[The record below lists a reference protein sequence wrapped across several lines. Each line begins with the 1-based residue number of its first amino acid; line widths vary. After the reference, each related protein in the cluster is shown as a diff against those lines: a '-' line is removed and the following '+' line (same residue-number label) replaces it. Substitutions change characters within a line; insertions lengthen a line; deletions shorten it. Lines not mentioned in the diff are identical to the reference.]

1 MMTTATTLTPE
12 MLDSFLAEAW
22 DTVSQLER
30 AGPILR
36 GEDTRRPEALIV
48 VTHRL
53 RGSAG
58 LYGFPELSRLGS
70 LLERVFESTAFFN
83 HEQTGL
89 ALEFIALS
97 NACLT
102 ESLERIARTGFEGEV
117 GQDLNQYG
125 GPAIMSELVSLD
137 PLAFAK
143 GASQASSRNQMFEA
157 APVSLAT
164 TNLPNLSNEYPNGQA
179 LVAQQLSQPAVQPE
193 PEVITT
199 RHEDLEI
206 ELRAF
211 HAQDP
216 EMWEYFAPEV
226 QEHLEAI
233 SSTIE
238 GLLMA
243 SVMGENPAERI
254 TQLFR
259 VWHTIKGAAYSVGCQ
274 PIGRL
279 AHRLEDA
286 LVAVRDGGM
295 PWTQNLASAIIQGA
309 DTISLMLAT
318 SEGKQTR
325 LEGAVT
331 QMQELLVVVLGGD
344 EVLELASPK
353 PERPAPVQVAQ
364 NENASQETNLEN
376 ANENATFGKADGKAE
391 IDPSKADPESKTEAK
406 ASLRVPLEKLENLM
420 DLTGEAVISRGRFER
435 LVRRFDQISFELE
448 DTKKRFERAALDFTE
463 RYLNPRLSNLEVN
476 EQAGDSPNPS
486 IGKGRSASE
495 MFSELEFDRYD
506 DLNILAR
513 SVGEMAND
521 LGELHTQFTAT
532 NADLTR
538 ETEGFGKLTRNL
550 RGDVSQMRL
559 VPMGRL
565 FARLKRQARQ
575 LSGEK
580 AFELDLIGENVQ
592 VDNVVLEGLADPL
605 VHLLT
610 NAVAHGLEGSE
621 ARHASGKPREGKIKI
636 RAYQRGNFVYLEVQD
651 DGQGIHVNNVR
662 AKAVSSGLRS
672 QTDVDR
678 MTDEQA
684 LELIFLPGLSTKE
697 VVTEQAG
704 RGVGMDAVFAALR
717 RLKGEVNVS
726 SEPGYGTRVTL
737 RVPLTLVVS
746 DVLLFR
752 AGGQVFATPRDA
764 VRALRAVPLD
774 ALQTFEN
781 QPHVLIGAELIPMVN
796 LEEALRLPI
805 TPQGKLAN
813 VAVLEVGSEKVAV
826 RVTEFLGLEQTVV
839 KPLDEPLTNLEHL
852 SGATVN
858 SDGEV
863 ILVLDP
869 SGLARLALGMDFE
882 GSAGRINAVQQPFE
896 YEAPA
901 AKALPL
907 NVSLRI
913 LLVDDSLSVR
923 RVVSQTLKR
932 NGYTVTTA
940 ADGQEALDLLSE
952 HSFDAV
958 ITDLEMPRLNGF
970 ELTEEIRR
978 RKNLS
983 TLPVAMLT
991 SRASDKHAQLA
1002 IELGVN
1008 EYLTKPLDDAKLEKF
1023 LGSVKQ
1029 DMRQKAMV
1037 QA

>member
-22 DTVSQLER
+22 DTVSLLER
-30 AGPILR
+30 AGPVLR

-58 LYGFPELSRLGS
+58 LYGFPEVSRLGS
-70 LLERVFESTAFFN
+70 LLERVFEAASFFSP
-83 HEQTGL
+83 EQTGL

-97 NACLT
+97 SACLT
-102 ESLERIARTGFEGEV
+102 EALERVARTGFEGEV
-117 GQDLNQYG
+117 GHDLNQYG

-143 GASQASSRNQMFEA
+143 GASLASSRNQMFEA

-164 TNLPNLSNEYPNGQA
+164 TNLPNLGNEFPQEIAAQTVQAQIAQAVTTPNQ
-179 LVAQQLSQPAVQPE
+179 
-193 PEVITT
+193 
-199 RHEDLEI
+199 DLEI

-216 EMWEYFAPEV
+216 EMWSYFAPEI
-226 QEHLEAI
+226 QEHLESI

-238 GLLMA
+238 GLLM
-243 SVMGENPAERI
+243 SVVTGENPQERI

-286 LVAVRDGGM
+286 LVAVRDGSM
-295 PWTQNLASAIIQGA
+295 PWTQNLASAIIQGS

-318 SEGKQTR
+318 AEGKQTR

-331 QMQELLVVVLGGD
+331 QMQELLGILLGNS
-344 EVLELASPK
+344 EKLELASPK
-353 PERPAPVQVAQ
+353 AVQVVAPAAVQ
-364 NENASQETNLEN
+364 TEAKKTEAET
-376 ANENATFGKADGKAE
+376 AKADDG
-391 IDPSKADPESKTEAK
+391 KTEAK
-406 ASLRVPLEKLENLM
+406 ASLRIPLEKLENLM

-435 LVRRFDQISFELE
+435 LVRRFDEISTELE

-476 EQAGDSPNPS
+476 EQAGDTPNPS

-521 LGELHTQFTAT
+521 LGELHTQFSAT

-575 LSGEK
+575 LSSEK
-580 AFELDLIGENVQ
+580 AFQLDLIGENVQ
-592 VDNVVLEGLADPL
+592 VDNVVLEGLGDPL
-605 VHLLT
+605 IHLLT
-610 NAVAHGLEGSE
+610 NAVAHGLESSDE
-621 ARHASGKPREGKIKI
+621 RHAKGKPREGTIKI
-636 RAYQRGNFVYLEVQD
+636 RSYQRGNFVYLEVQD
-651 DGQGIHVNNVR
+651 DGQGINVSR
-662 AKAVSSGLRS
+662 VRTKAVSQGLRS
-672 QTDVDR
+672 QADVDR
-678 MTDEQA
+678 LSDEQA

-717 RLKGEVNVS
+717 KLKGEVSVS

-746 DVLLFR
+746 DVLLFQ
-752 AGGQVFATPRDA
+752 AGFQIFATPRDA

-774 ALQTFEN
+774 AMQTFEG

-796 LEEALRLPI
+796 LEEALNLPI

-839 KPLDEPLTNLEHL
+839 KPLDEPLSNLEHL

-869 SGLARLALGMDFE
+869 SGLARLALGLDFE

-896 YEAPA
+896 QQNDQINTKPA
-901 AKALPL
+901 QA
-907 NVSLRI
+907 NISLRI

-952 HSFDAV
+952 HTFDAI

-978 RKNLS
+978 RKTLS
-983 TLPVAMLT
+983 NLPVAMLT

-1023 LGSVKQ
+1023 LGGVKQ

>member
-1 MMTTATTLTPE
+1 MTTATTLTPE

-22 DTVSQLER
+22 DTVSLLAR
-30 AGPILR
+30 AGPVLR

-58 LYGFPELSRLGS
+58 LYGFPEISRLGS
-70 LLERVFESTAFFN
+70 LLERVFEAASFFSPA
-83 HEQTGL
+83 QTTL

-102 ESLERIARTGFEGEV
+102 EALERVARSGFEGEV

-125 GPAIMSELVSLD
+125 GPAIMSELVSID

-143 GASQASSRNQMFEA
+143 GASLSSSRNQMFEA

-164 TNLPNLSNEYPNGQA
+164 TNLPNLGSEFPQGVAAQLVQA
-179 LVAQQLSQPAVQPE
+179 QIAQP
-193 PEVITT
+193 ITT
-199 RHEDLEI
+199 SSQDLEI

-211 HAQDP
+211 YAQDP
-216 EMWEYFAPEV
+216 EMWSYFAPEV
-226 QEHLEAI
+226 QEHLEAV

-243 SVMGENPAERI
+243 AVMGENPQERI

-286 LVAVRDGGM
+286 LVAVRDGSM
-295 PWTQNLASAIIQGA
+295 PWTQNLASAIIQGS

-318 SEGKQTR
+318 AEGKQTR

-331 QMQELLVVVLGGD
+331 QMQELLGIVLGGT
-344 EVLELASPK
+344 EKLELATPK
-353 PERPAPVQVAQ
+353 VVQVA
-364 NENASQETNLEN
+364 APVVVAET
-376 ANENATFGKADGKAE
+376 KSAE
-391 IDPSKADPESKTEAK
+391 PEASKTEDAKAESK
-406 ASLRVPLEKLENLM
+406 ASLRIPLEKLENLM

-435 LVRRFDQISFELE
+435 LVRRFDEISTELE

-521 LGELHTQFTAT
+521 LGELHTQFSAT

-575 LSGEK
+575 LSSEK
-580 AFELDLIGENVQ
+580 AFQLDLIGENVQ
-592 VDNVVLEGLADPL
+592 VDNVVLEGLGDPL
-605 VHLLT
+605 IHLLT
-610 NAVAHGLEGSE
+610 NAVAHGLESSDE
-621 ARHASGKPREGKIKI
+621 RHAKGKPREGTIKI
-636 RAYQRGNFVYLEVQD
+636 RSYQRGNFVYLEVQD
-651 DGQGIHVNNVR
+651 DGQGINVAKVR
-662 AKAVSSGLRS
+662 AKAVSQGLRS
-672 QTDVDR
+672 QADVDR
-678 MTDEQA
+678 LSDEQA

-717 RLKGEVNVS
+717 KLKGEVTVS

-746 DVLLFR
+746 DVLLFQ
-752 AGGQVFATPRDA
+752 AGFQIFATPRDA

-774 ALQTFEN
+774 AMQTFEG

-796 LEEALRLPI
+796 LEETLNLPL

-882 GSAGRINAVQQPFE
+882 GAAGRINAVQQPFE
-896 YEAPA
+896 QKNAPIENKPA
-901 AKALPL
+901 QA

-952 HSFDAV
+952 HSFDAI

-978 RKNLS
+978 RKTLS
-983 TLPVAMLT
+983 NLPVAMLT

-1023 LGSVKQ
+1023 LGGVKQ
-1029 DMRQKAMV
+1029 DLRQKAMV

>member
-22 DTVSQLER
+22 DTVSLLER
-30 AGPILR
+30 SGSVLR
-36 GEDTRRPEALIV
+36 GEDSRRPEALIV

-58 LYGFPELSRLGS
+58 LYGFPEISRLGS
-70 LLERVFESTAFFN
+70 LLERVFEAASFFN
-83 HEQTGL
+83 PEQTAL
-89 ALEFIALS
+89 ALEFVSLS

-102 ESLERIARTGFEGEV
+102 EALERVARTGFEGEV
-117 GQDLNQYG
+117 GQDLNHYG
-125 GPAIMSELVSLD
+125 GPAIMSELVSID

-143 GASQASSRNQMFEA
+143 GASLSSSRNQMFEA
-157 APVSLAT
+157 APVSLET
-164 TNLPNLSNEYPNGQA
+164 TNLPNLGNEFPQGV
-179 LVAQQLSQPAVQPE
+179 VAQIAQPVTTSSQ
-193 PEVITT
+193 
-199 RHEDLEI
+199 DLEI

-216 EMWEYFAPEV
+216 EMWSYFAPEI
-226 QEHLEAI
+226 QEHLESI

-238 GLLMA
+238 GLLM
-243 SVMGENPAERI
+243 SVVTGENPQERI

-286 LVAVRDGGM
+286 LVAVRDGSM
-295 PWTQNLASAIIQGA
+295 PWTQNLASAIIQGS

-318 SEGKQTR
+318 AEGKQTR

-331 QMQELLVVVLGGD
+331 QVQELLGIVLGGS
-344 EVLELASPK
+344 EKLELASPK
-353 PERPAPVQVAQ
+353 AVQVVAPVVAV
-364 NENASQETNLEN
+364 EAKKFEPETARTES
-376 ANENATFGKADGKAE
+376 GRAE
-391 IDPSKADPESKTEAK
+391 DPKSESK
-406 ASLRVPLEKLENLM
+406 ASLRIPLEKLENLM

-435 LVRRFDQISFELE
+435 LVRRFDEISTELE

-476 EQAGDSPNPS
+476 EQAGDTPNPS

-521 LGELHTQFTAT
+521 LGELHTQFSAT

-575 LSGEK
+575 LSSEK
-580 AFELDLIGENVQ
+580 AFQLDLIGENVQ
-592 VDNVVLEGLADPL
+592 VDNVVLEGLGDPL
-605 VHLLT
+605 IHLLT
-610 NAVAHGLEGSE
+610 NAVAHGLESSDE
-621 ARHASGKPREGKIKI
+621 RHAKGKPREGTIKI
-636 RAYQRGNFVYLEVQD
+636 RSYQRGNFVYLEVQD
-651 DGQGIHVNNVR
+651 DGQGINVSRVR
-662 AKAVSSGLRS
+662 AKAVSQGLRS
-672 QTDVDR
+672 QVDVDR
-678 MTDEQA
+678 LSDEQA

-717 RLKGEVNVS
+717 KLKGELTVS

-746 DVLLFR
+746 DVLLFQ
-752 AGGQVFATPRDA
+752 AGFQIFATPRDA

-774 ALQTFEN
+774 AMQTFEG

-796 LEEALRLPI
+796 LEEALNLPI

-839 KPLDEPLTNLEHL
+839 KPLEEPLTNLEHL

-869 SGLARLALGMDFE
+869 SGLARLALGMNFE
-882 GSAGRINAVQQPFE
+882 GAAGRINAVQQPFE
-896 YEAPA
+896 QQTPESKPA
-901 AKALPL
+901 QA
-907 NVSLRI
+907 NISLRI

-952 HSFDAV
+952 HSFDAI

-978 RKNLS
+978 RKTLAN
-983 TLPVAMLT
+983 LPVAMLT

-1023 LGSVKQ
+1023 LGGVKH

>member
-22 DTVSQLER
+22 DTVSLLER
-30 AGPILR
+30 SGPVLR
-36 GEDTRRPEALIV
+36 GEDSRRPEALIV

-58 LYGFPELSRLGS
+58 LYGFPEISRLGS
-70 LLERVFESTAFFN
+70 LLERVFEAASFFSP
-83 HEQTGL
+83 EQTAL

-102 ESLERIARTGFEGEV
+102 EALEKVARTGFEGEV
-117 GQDLNQYG
+117 GQNLNQYG
-125 GPAIMSELVSLD
+125 GPAIMSQLVNLD

-143 GASQASSRNQMFEA
+143 GASLASSRNQMFEA

-164 TNLPNLSNEYPNGQA
+164 TNLPNLGNEFPAPVAPTTQA
-179 LVAQQLSQPAVQPE
+179 PA
-193 PEVITT
+193 TT
-199 RHEDLEI
+199 SIQDLEM

-211 HAQDP
+211 YGQDS
-216 EMWEYFAPEV
+216 EMWSYFAPEI
-226 QEHLEAI
+226 QEHLE
-233 SSTIE
+233 SVSTTIE

-243 SVMGENPAERI
+243 SVTGENPLEGI

-286 LVAVRDGGM
+286 LVAVRDGSM
-295 PWTQNLASAIIQGA
+295 PWTQHLASAIIQGS

-318 SEGKQTR
+318 AEGKQTR

-331 QMQELLVVVLGGD
+331 QMQELFGIVLGSQ
-344 EVLELASPK
+344 EKLELASAK
-353 PERPAPVQVAQ
+353 AVVPAPAAV
-364 NENASQETNLEN
+364 LESH
-376 ANENATFGKADGKAE
+376 AATKSTEADTGKSDTGKSEEA
-391 IDPSKADPESKTEAK
+391 KTESK
-406 ASLRVPLEKLENLM
+406 ASLRIPLEKLENLM

-435 LVRRFDQISFELE
+435 LVRRFDEISTELE
-448 DTKKRFERAALDFTE
+448 DTKKRFERAAQDFVE
-463 RYLNPRLSNLEVN
+463 RYLNPRLSNLEVG
-476 EQAGDSPNPS
+476 EASGDTPNPS
-486 IGKGRSASE
+486 IGKGRSATE

-521 LGELHTQFTAT
+521 LGELHTQFSAT

-559 VPMGRL
+559 VPMGKL

-575 LSGEK
+575 LLNEK
-580 AFELDLIGENVQ
+580 AFSLDLIGENVQ
-592 VDNVVLEGLADPL
+592 VDNVVLEGLGDPL
-605 VHLLT
+605 IHLLT
-610 NAVAHGLEGSE
+610 NAVAHGLESSDE
-621 ARHASGKPREGKIKI
+621 RHAKGKPREGTIKI
-636 RAYQRGNFVYLEVQD
+636 RSYQRGNFVYLEVQD
-651 DGQGIHVNNVR
+651 DGQGINVARVR
-662 AKAVSSGLRS
+662 AKAVSQGLRS
-672 QTDVDR
+672 QADVDR
-678 MTDEQA
+678 LSDEQA

-717 RLKGEVNVS
+717 KLKGEVSVS

-746 DVLLFR
+746 DVLLFQ
-752 AGGQVFATPRDA
+752 AGFQIFATPRDA

-774 ALQTFEN
+774 AMQTFEG

-796 LEEALRLPI
+796 LEEALNLPI

-826 RVTEFLGLEQTVV
+826 RVTDFLGLEQTVV
-839 KPLDEPLTNLEHL
+839 KPLEEPLSNLEHL

-882 GSAGRINAVQQPFE
+882 GAAGRINTVQQPFE
-896 YEAPA
+896 QKNNPETKPTQA
-901 AKALPL
+901 
-907 NVSLRI
+907 NISLRI

-952 HSFDAV
+952 HSFDAI

-978 RKNLS
+978 RKTLAN
-983 TLPVAMLT
+983 LPVAMLT

-1023 LGSVKQ
+1023 LGGVKQ

>member
-1 MMTTATTLTPE
+1 MTTATTLTPE

-22 DTVSQLER
+22 DTVSLLER
-30 AGPILR
+30 AGPVLR

-58 LYGFPELSRLGS
+58 LYGFPEVSRLGS
-70 LLERVFESTAFFN
+70 LLERVFEAASFFSP
-83 HEQTGL
+83 EQTGL

-102 ESLERIARTGFEGEV
+102 EALERVARTGFEGEV
-117 GQDLNQYG
+117 GHDLNQYG

-143 GASQASSRNQMFEA
+143 GASLASSRNQMFEA

-164 TNLPNLSNEYPNGQA
+164 TNLPNLGNEFPQGI
-179 LVAQQLSQPAVQPE
+179 LEAQIAQPA
-193 PEVITT
+193 TT
-199 RHEDLEI
+199 SIQDLEA

-216 EMWEYFAPEV
+216 EMWSYFSPEI
-226 QEHLEAI
+226 QEHLESI
-233 SSTIE
+233 SNTIE
-238 GLLMA
+238 GLLM
-243 SVMGENPAERI
+243 SVVTGENPQERI

-286 LVAVRDGGM
+286 LVAVRDGSM
-295 PWTQNLASAIIQGA
+295 SWTQNLASAIIQGS
-309 DTISLMLAT
+309 DTISLMLA
-318 SEGKQTR
+318 SAEGKQTR
-325 LEGAVT
+325 LEGAVL
-331 QMQELLVVVLGGD
+331 QMQELLGTVLGGS
-344 EVLELASPK
+344 EKLELASPK
-353 PERPAPVQVAQ
+353 VLQVPVAAVQ
-364 NENASQETNLEN
+364 SGSKKSDSKT
-376 ANENATFGKADGKAE
+376 ADSKKAE
-391 IDPSKADPESKTEAK
+391 AESGRLESARAEEGKSESK
-406 ASLRVPLEKLENLM
+406 ASLRIPLEKLENLM

-435 LVRRFDQISFELE
+435 LVRRFDEISTELE

-476 EQAGDSPNPS
+476 DASGDTPNPS

-521 LGELHTQFTAT
+521 LGELHTQFSAT

-575 LSGEK
+575 LSSEK
-580 AFELDLIGENVQ
+580 AFTLDLIGESVQ
-592 VDNVVLEGLADPL
+592 VDNVVLEGLGDPL
-605 VHLLT
+605 IHLLT
-610 NAVAHGLEGSE
+610 NAVAHGLESSDE
-621 ARHASGKPREGKIKI
+621 RHAKGKPREGTIKI
-636 RAYQRGNFVYLEVQD
+636 RSYQRGNFVYLEVQD
-651 DGQGIHVNNVR
+651 DGQGINVGR
-662 AKAVSSGLRS
+662 VRTKAVSQGLRS
-672 QTDVDR
+672 QAEVER
-678 MTDEQA
+678 LSDEQA

-717 RLKGEVNVS
+717 KLKGEVSVS

-746 DVLLFR
+746 DVLLFQ
-752 AGGQVFATPRDA
+752 AGFQIFATPRDA

-774 ALQTFEN
+774 AMQTFEG

-796 LEEALRLPI
+796 LEEALNLPI

-839 KPLDEPLTNLEHL
+839 KPLEEPLSNLEHL

-869 SGLARLALGMDFE
+869 SGLARLALGLDFE
-882 GSAGRINAVQQPFE
+882 GAAGRINAVQQPFE
-896 YEAPA
+896 IQNAPIEARPA
-901 AKALPL
+901 A
-907 NVSLRI
+907 NISLRI

-952 HSFDAV
+952 HSFDAI

-978 RKNLS
+978 RKSLS
-983 TLPVAMLT
+983 NLPVAMLT

-1023 LGSVKQ
+1023 LGGVKQ

>member
-1 MMTTATTLTPE
+1 MTTATTLTPE

-22 DTVSQLER
+22 DTVSLLER
-30 AGPILR
+30 AGPVLR
-36 GEDTRRPEALIV
+36 GEDTRRPEALVV

-58 LYGFPELSRLGS
+58 LYGFPEVSRLGS
-70 LLERVFESTAFFN
+70 LLERVFEAASFFSP
-83 HEQTGL
+83 EQTGL

-97 NACLT
+97 SACLT
-102 ESLERIARTGFEGEV
+102 EALERVARTGFEGEV
-117 GQDLNQYG
+117 GHDLNQYG
-125 GPAIMSELVSLD
+125 GPAIMSALVSLD

-143 GASQASSRNQMFEA
+143 GASLASSRNQMFEA

-164 TNLPNLSNEYPNGQA
+164 TNLPNLGNEFPEGIAGQTVQAQIVQAQIVQAVTTSNQ
-179 LVAQQLSQPAVQPE
+179 
-193 PEVITT
+193 
-199 RHEDLEI
+199 DLEA

-216 EMWEYFAPEV
+216 EMWSYFAPEI
-226 QEHLEAI
+226 QEHLESI

-238 GLLMA
+238 GLLM
-243 SVMGENPAERI
+243 SVVTGENPQERI

-286 LVAVRDGGM
+286 LVAVRDGSM
-295 PWTQNLASAIIQGA
+295 PWTQNLASAIIQGS

-318 SEGKQTR
+318 AEGKQTR

-331 QMQELLVVVLGGD
+331 QMQELLGIVLGSS
-344 EVLELASPK
+344 EKLELASPK
-353 PERPAPVQVAQ
+353 KVVQVLAPVA
-364 NENASQETNLEN
+364 EIKSAEAET
-376 ANENATFGKADGKAE
+376 TKAE
-391 IDPSKADPESKTEAK
+391 DAKTEAK
-406 ASLRVPLEKLENLM
+406 ASLRIPLEKLENLM

-435 LVRRFDQISFELE
+435 LVRRFDEISTELE

-476 EQAGDSPNPS
+476 DQAGDTPNPS

-521 LGELHTQFTAT
+521 LGELHTQFSAT

-575 LSGEK
+575 LSSEK
-580 AFELDLIGENVQ
+580 AFQLDLIGENVQ
-592 VDNVVLEGLADPL
+592 VDNVVLEGLGDPL
-605 VHLLT
+605 IHLLT
-610 NAVAHGLEGSE
+610 NAVAHGLESSDE
-621 ARHASGKPREGKIKI
+621 RHAKGKPREGTIKI
-636 RAYQRGNFVYLEVQD
+636 RSYQRGNFVYLEVQD
-651 DGQGIHVNNVR
+651 DGQGINVSR
-662 AKAVSSGLRS
+662 VRTKAVSQGLRS
-672 QTDVDR
+672 QADVDR
-678 MTDEQA
+678 LSDEQA

-717 RLKGEVNVS
+717 KLKGEVTVS

-746 DVLLFR
+746 DVLLFQ
-752 AGGQVFATPRDA
+752 AGFQIFATPRDA

-774 ALQTFEN
+774 AMQNFEG

-796 LEEALRLPI
+796 LEEALNLPI

-839 KPLDEPLTNLEHL
+839 KPLEEPLSNLEHL

-869 SGLARLALGMDFE
+869 SGLARLALGLDFE
-882 GSAGRINAVQQPFE
+882 GAAGRINAVQQPFE
-896 YEAPA
+896 PKNAHIEAKPFQA
-901 AKALPL
+901 
-907 NVSLRI
+907 NISLRI

-952 HSFDAV
+952 HTFDAI

-978 RKNLS
+978 RKTLS
-983 TLPVAMLT
+983 NLPVAMLT

-1023 LGSVKQ
+1023 LGGVKQ

>member
-22 DTVSQLER
+22 DTVSLLER
-30 AGPILR
+30 AGPVLR

-58 LYGFPELSRLGS
+58 LYGFPEVSRLGS
-70 LLERVFESTAFFN
+70 LLERVFEAASFFSP
-83 HEQTGL
+83 EQTGL

-102 ESLERIARTGFEGEV
+102 EALERVARTGFEGEV
-117 GQDLNQYG
+117 GHDLNQYG
-125 GPAIMSELVSLD
+125 GPAIMSKLVSLD

-143 GASQASSRNQMFEA
+143 GASLASSRNQMFEA

-164 TNLPNLSNEYPNGQA
+164 TNLPNLGNEFPQE
-179 LVAQQLSQPAVQPE
+179 LIPSIQPAQVVQVEAP
-193 PEVITT
+193 ITS
-199 RHEDLEI
+199 HQDLEL
-206 ELRAF
+206 ELRVF

-216 EMWEYFAPEV
+216 EMWSYFAPEI
-226 QEHLEAI
+226 QEHLESI

-238 GLLMA
+238 GLLM
-243 SVMGENPAERI
+243 SVVTGENPQERI

-286 LVAVRDGGM
+286 LVAVRDGSM
-295 PWTQNLASAIIQGA
+295 PWTQNLASAIIQGS

-318 SEGKQTR
+318 AEGKQTR

-331 QMQELLVVVLGGD
+331 QVQELLGIVLGGS
-344 EVLELASPK
+344 EKLELTSPK
-353 PERPAPVQVAQ
+353 VVQVVAPVVAQ
-364 NENASQETNLEN
+364 TSASTS
-376 ANENATFGKADGKAE
+376 KAE
-391 IDPSKADPESKTEAK
+391 AETGKTDEGKTEAK
-406 ASLRVPLEKLENLM
+406 ASLRIPLEKLENLM

-435 LVRRFDQISFELE
+435 LVRRFDEISTELE

-521 LGELHTQFTAT
+521 LGELHTQFSAT

-575 LSGEK
+575 LSSEK
-580 AFELDLIGENVQ
+580 AFTLDLGGENVQ
-592 VDNVVLEGLADPL
+592 VDNVVLEGLGDPL
-605 VHLLT
+605 IHLLT
-610 NAVAHGLEGSE
+610 NAVAHGLENGDE
-621 ARHASGKPREGKIKI
+621 RQAKGKPREGTIKI
-636 RAYQRGNFVYLEVQD
+636 RAYQRGNFVFLEVQD
-651 DGQGIHVNNVR
+651 DGQGINVGQVR
-662 AKAVSSGLRS
+662 AKAVSQGLRS
-672 QTDVDR
+672 QADVDR
-678 MTDEQA
+678 LSDEQA

-717 RLKGEVNVS
+717 KLKGEVTVS

-746 DVLLFR
+746 DVLLFQ
-752 AGGQVFATPRDA
+752 AGFQIFATPRDA

-774 ALQTFEN
+774 AMQDFEG

-796 LEEALRLPI
+796 LEEALNLPI

-869 SGLARLALGMDFE
+869 SGLARLALGLDFE
-882 GSAGRINAVQQPFE
+882 GAAGRINAVQQPFE
-896 YEAPA
+896 QKNAPIEAKPA
-901 AKALPL
+901 QAI
-907 NVSLRI
+907 VSLRI

-952 HSFDAV
+952 HTFDAI

-978 RKNLS
+978 RKTLS
-983 TLPVAMLT
+983 NLPVAMLT

-1023 LGSVKQ
+1023 LGGVKQ

>member
-1 MMTTATTLTPE
+1 MTTATTLTPE

-22 DTVSQLER
+22 DTVSLLER
-30 AGPILR
+30 AGPVLR

-58 LYGFPELSRLGS
+58 LYGFPEVSRLGS
-70 LLERVFESTAFFN
+70 LLERVFEAASFFSP
-83 HEQTGL
+83 EQTGL

-97 NACLT
+97 SACLT
-102 ESLERIARTGFEGEV
+102 EALERVARTGFEGEV
-117 GQDLNQYG
+117 GHDLNQYG

-143 GASQASSRNQMFEA
+143 GASLASSRNQMFEA

-164 TNLPNLSNEYPNGQA
+164 TNLPNLGNEFPQGIVEAQIAVPVTTSNQ
-179 LVAQQLSQPAVQPE
+179 
-193 PEVITT
+193 
-199 RHEDLEI
+199 DLEI

-216 EMWEYFAPEV
+216 EMWSYFAPEV
-226 QEHLEAI
+226 QEHLEAV

-238 GLLMA
+238 GLLM
-243 SVMGENPAERI
+243 SVVTGENPSERI

-286 LVAVRDGGM
+286 LVAVRDGSM
-295 PWTQNLASAIIQGA
+295 PWTQNLASAIIQGS

-318 SEGKQTR
+318 AEGKQTR

-331 QMQELLVVVLGGD
+331 QVQELLGLVLGGS
-344 EVLELASPK
+344 EKLELASPK
-353 PERPAPVQVAQ
+353 PVQVVAPVVA
-364 NENASQETNLEN
+364 LE
-376 ANENATFGKADGKAE
+376 ANKVESESAKAE
-391 IDPSKADPESKTEAK
+391 SARTESAKAEDPKSESK
-406 ASLRVPLEKLENLM
+406 ASLRIPLEKLENLM

-435 LVRRFDQISFELE
+435 LVRRFDQISTELE

-476 EQAGDSPNPS
+476 EQAGDTPNPS

-521 LGELHTQFTAT
+521 LGELHTQFSAT

-575 LSGEK
+575 LSSEK
-580 AFELDLIGENVQ
+580 AFQLDLIGENVQ
-592 VDNVVLEGLADPL
+592 VDNVVLEGLGDPL
-605 VHLLT
+605 IHLLT
-610 NAVAHGLEGSE
+610 NAVAHGLESSDE
-621 ARHASGKPREGKIKI
+621 RHAKGKPREGTIKI
-636 RAYQRGNFVYLEVQD
+636 RSYQRGNFVYLEVQD
-651 DGQGIHVNNVR
+651 DGQGINVSRVR
-662 AKAVSSGLRS
+662 AKAVSQGLRS
-672 QTDVDR
+672 QADVDR
-678 MTDEQA
+678 LSDEQA

-717 RLKGEVNVS
+717 KLKGEVSVS

-746 DVLLFR
+746 DVLLFQ
-752 AGGQVFATPRDA
+752 AGFQIFATPRDA

-774 ALQTFEN
+774 AMQTFEG

-796 LEEALRLPI
+796 LEEALNLPV

-839 KPLDEPLTNLEHL
+839 KPLEEPLSNLEHL

-869 SGLARLALGMDFE
+869 SGLARLALGLDFE
-882 GSAGRINAVQQPFE
+882 GAAGRINAVQQPFE
-896 YEAPA
+896 QQNAHDVKPA
-901 AKALPL
+901 QA
-907 NVSLRI
+907 NISLRI

-952 HSFDAV
+952 HSFDAI

-978 RKNLS
+978 RKTLAN
-983 TLPVAMLT
+983 LPVAMLT

-1023 LGSVKQ
+1023 LGGVKH

>member
-22 DTVSQLER
+22 DTVSLLER
-30 AGPILR
+30 SGPVLR
-36 GEDTRRPEALIV
+36 GEDSRRPEALIV

-58 LYGFPELSRLGS
+58 LYGFPEISRLGS
-70 LLERVFESTAFFN
+70 LLERVFESASFFN
-83 HEQTGL
+83 PEQTSL

-102 ESLERIARTGFEGEV
+102 EALERVARTGFEGEV

-125 GPAIMSELVSLD
+125 GPAIMSELVSID

-143 GASQASSRNQMFEA
+143 GASLSSSRNQMFEA

-164 TNLPNLSNEYPNGQA
+164 TNLPNLGSEFPQGI
-179 LVAQQLSQPAVQPE
+179 VEAQPVVVQPL
-193 PEVITT
+193 TSSQ
-199 RHEDLEI
+199 DLEI

-211 HAQDP
+211 YAQDP
-216 EMWEYFAPEV
+216 EMWSYFAPEI
-226 QEHLEAI
+226 QEHLESI

-238 GLLMA
+238 GLLM
-243 SVMGENPAERI
+243 SVVTGENPQERI

-286 LVAVRDGGM
+286 LVAVRDGSM
-295 PWTQNLASAIIQGA
+295 PWTQNLASAIIQGS

-318 SEGKQTR
+318 AEGKQTR

-331 QMQELLVVVLGGD
+331 QMQELLGIVLGGT
-344 EVLELASPK
+344 EKLELASPK
-353 PERPAPVQVAQ
+353 AVQVAAPVAVQ
-364 NENASQETNLEN
+364 VEAKKVEP
-376 ANENATFGKADGKAE
+376 E
-391 IDPSKADPESKTEAK
+391 IGKTEDNKSESK
-406 ASLRVPLEKLENLM
+406 ASLRIPLEKLENLM

-435 LVRRFDQISFELE
+435 LVRRFDEISTELE

-521 LGELHTQFTAT
+521 LGELHTQFSAT

-575 LSGEK
+575 LSSEK
-580 AFELDLIGENVQ
+580 AFQLDLIGENVQ
-592 VDNVVLEGLADPL
+592 VDNVVLEGLGDPL
-605 VHLLT
+605 IHLLT
-610 NAVAHGLEGSE
+610 NAVAHGLESSDE
-621 ARHASGKPREGKIKI
+621 RHAKGKPREGTIKI
-636 RAYQRGNFVYLEVQD
+636 RSYQRGNFVYLEVQD
-651 DGQGIHVNNVR
+651 DGQGINVSRVR
-662 AKAVSSGLRS
+662 AKAVSQGLRS
-672 QTDVDR
+672 QADVDR
-678 MTDEQA
+678 LSDEQA

-717 RLKGEVNVS
+717 KLKGEVTVS

-746 DVLLFR
+746 DVLLFQ
-752 AGGQVFATPRDA
+752 AGFQIFATPRDA

-774 ALQTFEN
+774 AMQTFEG

-796 LEEALRLPI
+796 LEEALNLPV

-869 SGLARLALGMDFE
+869 SGLARLALGKDFE
-882 GSAGRINAVQQPFE
+882 GAAGRINAVQQPFE
-896 YEAPA
+896 LKNAPMENKPTQA
-901 AKALPL
+901 

-952 HSFDAV
+952 HSFDAI

-978 RKNLS
+978 RKTLS
-983 TLPVAMLT
+983 NLPVAMLT

-1023 LGSVKQ
+1023 LGGVKQ
-1029 DMRQKAMV
+1029 DLRQKAMV

>member
-1 MMTTATTLTPE
+1 MTTATTLTPE

-22 DTVSQLER
+22 DTVSLLER
-30 AGPILR
+30 AGPVLR

-58 LYGFPELSRLGS
+58 LYGFPEVSRLGS
-70 LLERVFESTAFFN
+70 LLERVFEAASFFSP
-83 HEQTGL
+83 EQTGL

-97 NACLT
+97 SACLT
-102 ESLERIARTGFEGEV
+102 EALERVARTGFEGEV
-117 GQDLNQYG
+117 GHDLNQYG

-143 GASQASSRNQMFEA
+143 GASLASSRNQMFEA

-164 TNLPNLSNEYPNGQA
+164 TNLPNLGNEFPQGIVEAQIAVPVTTPNQ
-179 LVAQQLSQPAVQPE
+179 
-193 PEVITT
+193 
-199 RHEDLEI
+199 DLEA

-216 EMWEYFAPEV
+216 EMWSYFAPEV
-226 QEHLEAI
+226 QEHLEAV

-238 GLLMA
+238 GLLM
-243 SVMGENPAERI
+243 SVVTGENPSERI

-286 LVAVRDGGM
+286 LVAVRDGSM
-295 PWTQNLASAIIQGA
+295 PWTQNLASAIIQGS

-318 SEGKQTR
+318 AEGKQTR
-325 LEGAVT
+325 LEGAVA
-331 QMQELLVVVLGGD
+331 QVQELLGIVLGGS
-344 EVLELASPK
+344 EKLELASPK
-353 PERPAPVQVAQ
+353 PVQVVAPVVA
-364 NENASQETNLEN
+364 LE
-376 ANENATFGKADGKAE
+376 ANKVESESAKAE
-391 IDPSKADPESKTEAK
+391 SARTESAKAEDPKSESK
-406 ASLRVPLEKLENLM
+406 ASLRIPLEKLENLM

-435 LVRRFDQISFELE
+435 LVRRFDEISTELE

-476 EQAGDSPNPS
+476 EQAGDTPNPS

-521 LGELHTQFTAT
+521 LGELHTQFSAT

-550 RGDVSQMRL
+550 RGDVSRMRL

-575 LSGEK
+575 LSSEK
-580 AFELDLIGENVQ
+580 AFQLDLIGENVQ
-592 VDNVVLEGLADPL
+592 VDNVVLEGLGDPL
-605 VHLLT
+605 IHLLT
-610 NAVAHGLEGSE
+610 NAVAHGLESSDE
-621 ARHASGKPREGKIKI
+621 RHAKGKPREGTIKI
-636 RAYQRGNFVYLEVQD
+636 RSYQRGNFVYLEVQD
-651 DGQGIHVNNVR
+651 DGQGINVSGVR
-662 AKAVSSGLRS
+662 AKAVSQGLRS
-672 QTDVDR
+672 QADVDR
-678 MTDEQA
+678 LSDEQA

-717 RLKGEVNVS
+717 KLKGEVTVS

-746 DVLLFR
+746 DVLLFQ
-752 AGGQVFATPRDA
+752 AGFQIFATPRDA

-774 ALQTFEN
+774 AMQTFEG

-796 LEEALRLPI
+796 LEEALNLPV

-839 KPLDEPLTNLEHL
+839 KPLEEPLSNLEHL

-869 SGLARLALGMDFE
+869 SGLARLALGLDFE
-882 GSAGRINAVQQPFE
+882 GAAGRINAVQQPFE
-896 YEAPA
+896 QQNAHDAKPA
-901 AKALPL
+901 QA
-907 NVSLRI
+907 NISLRI

-952 HSFDAV
+952 HSFDAI

-978 RKNLS
+978 RKTLAN
-983 TLPVAMLT
+983 LPVAMLT

-1023 LGSVKQ
+1023 LGGVKH